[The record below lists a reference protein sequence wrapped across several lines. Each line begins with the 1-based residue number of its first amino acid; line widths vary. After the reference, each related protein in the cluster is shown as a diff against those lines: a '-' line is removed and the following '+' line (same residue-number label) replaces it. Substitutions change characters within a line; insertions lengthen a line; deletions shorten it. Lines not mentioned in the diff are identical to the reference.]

1 MRRICTILAR
11 GGSKGVPGKNIRL
24 IGGKPLIAHSIA
36 QALASGLFERVA
48 VSSDDEA
55 ILRAAEEAGAH
66 ELIVRPAELAS
77 DTAPKLPAILHCV
90 KDVEKREGRFDVVV
104 DLQPTSPLR
113 EPSDIRGAVA
123 LLEESGAPNVITGAT
138 AKCSPYFSLV
148 EERADGTVGLSKPTD
163 PPLARRQDAP
173 RTFDMNG
180 SVYVWRREV
189 LAAGKR
195 RIVGLS
201 KPTDPPLARRQ
212 DAPRTFDMNGSVYV
226 WRREVLTADM
236 KLFQPGTRLY
246 EMPEERSVDID
257 TALDFEFA
265 AFLMARRRA

>member
-48 VSSDDEA
+48 VSSDDDA

-90 KDVEKREGRFDVVV
+90 EDVEKREGRFDVVV

-123 LLEESGAPNVITGAT
+123 LLEESGAPNVITGSP

-173 RTFDMNG
+173 R
-180 SVYVWRREV
+180 S
-189 LAAGKR
+189 
-195 RIVGLS
+195 
-201 KPTDPPLARRQ
+201 
-212 DAPRTFDMNGSVYV
+212 FDMNGSVYV

-236 KLFQPGTRLY
+236 MLFQPGTRLY

-265 AFLMARRRA
+265 AFLMARHQA

>member
-36 QALASGLFERVA
+36 QALASELFERVA
-48 VSSDDEA
+48 VSSDDDA

-90 KDVEKREGRFDVVV
+90 EDVEKREGRFDVVV

-123 LLEESGAPNVITGAT
+123 LLEESGAPNVITGLP
-138 AKCSPYFSLV
+138 AKCSPYFNLV

-163 PPLARRQDAP
+163 PP
-173 RTFDMNG
+173 
-180 SVYVWRREV
+180 
-189 LAAGKR
+189 
-195 RIVGLS
+195 II
-201 KPTDPPLARRQ
+201 RRQ

-257 TALDFEFA
+257 TALDFEFT
-265 AFLMARRRA
+265 AFLMERR

>member
-189 LAAGKR
+189 L
-195 RIVGLS
+195 
-201 KPTDPPLARRQ
+201 
-212 DAPRTFDMNGSVYV
+212 
-226 WRREVLTADM
+226 TADM

>member
-1 MRRICTILAR
+1 VRRICTILAR

-189 LAAGKR
+189 L
-195 RIVGLS
+195 
-201 KPTDPPLARRQ
+201 
-212 DAPRTFDMNGSVYV
+212 
-226 WRREVLTADM
+226 TADM